1 MTLLININDFQITN
15 EQKLVKNGHKTKKI
29 EARERIMEQ
38 SRVEERQVATQ
49 ERQKAP
55 KQRLTTIEGTIC
67 KSTLPPEAPR
77 GAFARA
83 GYT

>member
-1 MTLLININDFQITN
+1 MIFEI
-15 EQKLVKNGHKTKKI
+15 KLKEKLFETVTKPKKI
-29 EARERIMEQ
+29 EARERIMKQ

-55 KQRLTTIEGTIC
+55 QRRHTTIDPRSPNG
-67 KSTLPPEAPR
+67 LWRRGPPR
-77 GAFARA
+77 GALARA

>member
-1 MTLLININDFQITN
+1 MMFGISNYEKLIKND
-15 EQKLVKNGHKTKKI
+15 HKTKQI
-29 EARERIMEQ
+29 ETTQRMIEQ
-38 SRVEERQVATQ
+38 SRVEEHQVATQ

-55 KQRLTTIEGTIC
+55 KQRLPTIEKTIC

-77 GAFARA
+77 GALARA

>member
-1 MTLLININDFQITN
+1 MIFDVKN

-55 KQRLTTIEGTIC
+55 KQRLATIEETIHGA
-67 KSTLPPEAPR
+67 TLPPGGP
-77 GAFARA
+77 
-83 GYT
+83 

>member
-1 MTLLININDFQITN
+1 MIFKVKHECKLI
-15 EQKLVKNGHKTKKI
+15 KNGHETKKI

-55 KQRLTTIEGTIC
+55 KQRLPTIEER
-67 KSTLPPEAPR
+67 SPQRLFRRRPPR
-77 GAFARA
+77 GALARA

>member
-1 MTLLININDFQITN
+1 MIFQIKN
-15 EQKLVKNGHKTKKI
+15 EEKLLKNGHKTKKI

-55 KQRLTTIEGTIC
+55 KRRLATIWPRSAKQLC
-67 KSTLPPEAPR
+67 FREAPR
-77 GAFARA
+77 GALARA

>member
-1 MTLLININDFQITN
+1 MF
-15 EQKLVKNGHKTKKI
+15 KNGHKTKKM
-29 EARERIMEQ
+29 EATERIMEQ

-55 KQRLTTIEGTIC
+55 KQRLPTIEGAIRGA
-67 KSTLPPEAPR
+67 TLPPAAPR
-77 GAFARA
+77 GALARA